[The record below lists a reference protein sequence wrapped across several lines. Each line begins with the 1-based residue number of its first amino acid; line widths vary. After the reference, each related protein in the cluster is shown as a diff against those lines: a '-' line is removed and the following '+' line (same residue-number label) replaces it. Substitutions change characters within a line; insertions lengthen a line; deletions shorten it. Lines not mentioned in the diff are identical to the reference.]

1 MRPSKLDQILA
12 FFFNFY
18 YFSSGGAAKQ
28 QRTTEERLAG
38 LLLFIDI
45 HFHSSFIH
53 SDIFYSFILS
63 FFCTLLSLPVERLFF
78 AACLLDTALAALG
91 QRFFWSNLTT
101 YLLFFCI
108 LLFEAPST
116 PESSGSFLTLHR
128 VQSVAYRVSQA
139 QTIHR

>member
-1 MRPSKLDQILA
+1 MTKSWP
-12 FFFNFY
+12 FFFIFPPEAQQ
-18 YFSSGGAAKQ
+18 AAKNHG
-28 QRTTEERLAG
+28 TTPRRAIVIYRHSFVLQF
-38 LLLFIDI
+38 FI
-45 HFHSSFIH
+45 HSFIH
-53 SDIFYSFILS
+53 SDILYSFILS
-63 FFCTLLSLPVERLFF
+63 FSCTISLPVERLFF

-108 LLFEAPST
+108 LLFEAPNT